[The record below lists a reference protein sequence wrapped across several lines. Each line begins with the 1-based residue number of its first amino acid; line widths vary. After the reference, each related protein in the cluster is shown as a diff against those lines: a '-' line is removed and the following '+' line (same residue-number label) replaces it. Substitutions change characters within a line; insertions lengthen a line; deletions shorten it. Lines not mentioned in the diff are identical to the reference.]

1 MKHGLIALFAM
12 VVGLGLAMNDAEAK
26 RLGGGA
32 SSGMQRSMPAKRD
45 AAPSQN
51 TAPAQNTA
59 RPAQGAQASGASR
72 WLGPIA
78 GIAAGIG
85 LAALISHLGLS
96 EEFATILL
104 MLLIAAAVFFVIKFL
119 FRRMQPQAQRVQYAG
134 GPATAPG
141 AHQRSVSGMG
151 RASEAVASSAYANIP
166 ADFDAEA
173 FLRHAKLNFVRLQAA
188 NDAGDI
194 EDIRKFTTPEMYAE
208 IKLQMQERGDTPQ
221 KTEVLSLHAELLD
234 VTTEF
239 REHIASVRFYGTVRD
254 NPSVPTESFDEMW
267 HITKPADDS
276 RNWAIAGIQQSS

>member
-12 VVGLGLAMNDAEAK
+12 IVGLGLAMNDAEA
-26 RLGGGA
+26 RRFGGGA

-51 TAPAQNTA
+51 TAPAQNA
-59 RPAQGAQASGASR
+59 GRPAQAPQASGASR

-85 LAALISHLGLS
+85 LAALISYLGLS
-96 EEFATILL
+96 EEFAAILL
-104 MLLIAAAVFFVIKFL
+104 MLLIAAAAFFAIRFV

-134 GPATAPG
+134 PAAGPD
-141 AHQRSVSGMG
+141 AHQRSISGTR
-151 RASEAVASSAYANIP
+151 RAPDAVATSAYANMP
-166 ADFDAEA
+166 PDFDAES

-188 NDAGDI
+188 NDAGDM

-208 IKLQMQERGDTPQ
+208 IKLQLQERGDAVQ
-221 KTEVLSLHAELLD
+221 KTEVLSLNAELLD
-234 VTTEF
+234 VSTEF
-239 REHIASVRFYGTVRD
+239 REHIASVRFYGSVRD
-254 NPSVPTESFDEMW
+254 NPGAPTESFDEIW